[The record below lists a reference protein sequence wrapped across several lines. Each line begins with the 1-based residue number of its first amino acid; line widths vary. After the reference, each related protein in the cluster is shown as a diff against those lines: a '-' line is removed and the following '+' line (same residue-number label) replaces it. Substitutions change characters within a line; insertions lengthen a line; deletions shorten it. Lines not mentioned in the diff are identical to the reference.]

1 MEALG
6 LIRLHYLFSGGVQGV
21 GFRYHA
27 YYMAGRL
34 HLSGWVK
41 NLSDGTVEMEVQGEE
56 SGIDALISSF
66 YQSVSIHIEDMEI
79 KRLPEKEGEVEFR
92 ILN

>member
-1 MEALG
+1 M
-6 LIRLHYLFSGGVQGV
+6 IRLHYLFSGSVQGV

-66 YQSVSIHIEDMEI
+66 YQSKYIMMPGNA
-79 KRLPEKEGEVEFR
+79 KRRHPIVEER
-92 ILN
+92 LRKIAE